1 MQVSTNDKL
10 IKKRG
15 RLGTYA
21 SFAGLAVLVVGMV
34 ASFQQQYLW
43 VSLAAI
49 LVGFGLA
56 QYGSYSLRRW
66 GRSPRP
72 DEVIVTSLKGF
83 DDRYHF
89 YAWSLPVPYVLL
101 GPQGVY
107 AFTTRDQAGSVTVNG
122 SQWHSKLTAA
132 RILTVFA
139 QEGLGNPT
147 SDALDAANR
156 LSTFIKSK
164 LPDNATKVEP
174 IIVFI
179 NERAQV
185 EATEPTVPVLDA
197 KSIKKWL
204 RGGGKTV
211 NLKAAEYKALEQLF
225 SAGTEKA

>member
-10 IKKRG
+10 IKQRG
-15 RLGTYA
+15 RTGTYA

-34 ASFQQQYLW
+34 ASFQMKYLW
-43 VSLAAI
+43 VSLGAI

-72 DEVIVTSLKGF
+72 DEVLVASLKGF

-107 AFTTRDQAGSVTVNG
+107 AFTTRDQTGAISVTG
-122 SQWHSKLTAA
+122 SRWQSKLTVT

-147 SDALDAANR
+147 SEALDAANR
-156 LSTFIKSK
+156 LNTWIKSK
-164 LPDNATKVEP
+164 LPDNTTKVEP

-179 NERAQV
+179 DERAQV
-185 EATEPTVPVLDA
+185 QATEPTVPVLDA

-204 RGGGKTV
+204 RGGGKTT
-211 NLKAAEYKALEQLF
+211 NLKAAEFKALEQLF
-225 SAGTEKA
+225 GAGTGK